1 MKRRWGLGILIFSML
16 LCVMILPVRADA
28 ADPTVTYIS
37 AVYTGEAIEIGGAIP
52 RDKIS
57 VTASFSDNTT
67 AEVTDFA
74 MSTERVL
81 TDGMNK
87 VMIIYRG
94 KVTEVYV
101 LGKKPSSLYAVY
113 NGEMLSVGNKVGA
126 ASLTVNLYYT
136 DGSMEEIY
144 DYRIVNPVI
153 TSSNSQKVQITYNN
167 LQTEVYVYTQPAK
180 TVSML
185 TAVYEGEG
193 APQGYAIPEKNL
205 YVTALYT
212 DGTSERIY
220 NYRLIPPVVQELGE
234 NKMMVSFGG
243 KTAEFT
249 VKGVELA
256 AESIEAV
263 YRGGSVEVGDYVAAE
278 DVTVTA
284 TFSDGTKSVV
294 KDFEFSSDRI
304 MMTGE
309 NTIIIHYGGQSTTI
323 NVNGIARSGAS
334 YSNAASF
341 VVKNTKDS
349 AKVQVALPKRVD
361 KDAIVGKSLKP
372 DRVESLLNRVE
383 AEVLEYMAF
392 DILLADETQDDIFPL
407 TMRIELPSNYKV
419 KESDKEK
426 GIGTYLYY
434 TPNRKTV
441 LARVNLEPGA
451 DGVIDVALFRAGT
464 YILVKE
470 KEIVVDDAPDPDD
483 DYL

>member
-1 MKRRWGLGILIFSML
+1 M
-16 LCVMILPVRADA
+16 
-28 ADPTVTYIS
+28 
-37 AVYTGEAIEIGGAIP
+37 
-52 RDKIS
+52 
-57 VTASFSDNTT
+57 
-67 AEVTDFA
+67 
-74 MSTERVL
+74 
-81 TDGMNK
+81 
-87 VMIIYRG
+87 
-94 KVTEVYV
+94 
-101 LGKKPSSLYAVY
+101 
-113 NGEMLSVGNKVGA
+113 
-126 ASLTVNLYYT
+126 
-136 DGSMEEIY
+136 
-144 DYRIVNPVI
+144 I

-249 VKGVELA
+249 VKGVELT

>member
-136 DGSMEEIY
+136 
-144 DYRIVNPVI
+144 
-153 TSSNSQKVQITYNN
+153 
-167 LQTEVYVYTQPAK
+167 L
-180 TVSML
+180 L
-185 TAVYEGEG
+185 TAGYEGEG

-249 VKGVELA
+249 VKGVELT